1 MLDAKLESVD
11 AGLSVVKTQ
20 TVDGDGG
27 GDDSRPD
34 GVEEE
39 EEKHRV
45 LPTTREERRA
55 AKKKVQ
61 VEERKLQVWTSGV
74 GVIFSP

>member
-1 MLDAKLESVD
+1 MLDAKLEGVD
-11 AGLSVVKTQ
+11 AGLSVVKAH
-20 TVDGDGG
+20 TVDGDG

-55 AKKKVQ
+55 AKKKVR
-61 VEERKLQVWTSGV
+61 VEERKLQVCT
-74 GVIFSP
+74 